1 MNCFSYEI
9 SFMVYGV
16 VKRKIIQI
24 DQEKC
29 NGCGQCIP
37 NCAEGALKIING
49 KARLVSDVYCDGL
62 GACLGHCPQDA
73 LEVIE
78 REAPEFNEEA
88 VHEYLQSQ
96 SKEPINCTTVTSLHS
111 GNIQEIPEVQ
121 QDSAL
126 RQWPVQLNL
135 VPIKAPF
142 WNNTDLLLMADCVAV
157 AQPQLH
163 SKLINGRS
171 IMVGCPKFD
180 DAQHYVDKLTQILK
194 RNNVRSLTV
203 AVMEVPC
210 CSGLRQIAQLALQ
223 GSGKMLPTQ
232 NLVVSVDGSISKN

>member
-1 MNCFSYEI
+1 
-9 SFMVYGV
+9 MVYCV
-16 VKRKIIQI
+16 VKRKIIRI
-24 DQEKC
+24 DKEKC
-29 NGCGQCIP
+29 NGCGQCIL
-37 NCAEGALKIING
+37 NCAEGALRVING

-62 GACLGHCPQDA
+62 GACIGHCPQDA

-78 REAPEFNEEA
+78 REASEFDEEA
-88 VHEYLQSQ
+88 VHEHLQSQ
-96 SKEPINCTTVTSLHS
+96 AEEPINCTTVKSLHPDNRKES
-111 GNIQEIPEVQ
+111 SEVQ

-180 DAQHYVDKLTQILK
+180 DAQHFADKLTQILK
-194 RNNVRSLTV
+194 HNNVRNLTV

-210 CSGLRQIAQLALQ
+210 CSGLRRIAQLALQ